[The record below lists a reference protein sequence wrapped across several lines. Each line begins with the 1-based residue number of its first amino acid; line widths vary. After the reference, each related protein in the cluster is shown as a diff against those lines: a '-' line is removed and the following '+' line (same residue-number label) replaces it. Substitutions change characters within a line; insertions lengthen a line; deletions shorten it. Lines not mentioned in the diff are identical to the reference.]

1 MSSGVLS
8 NLTVLVVDDEEP
20 IRELIC
26 GILDTFGIRKIRQAS
41 DGLVAFKD
49 MQSHAPDAVIT
60 DLEMKPIDGLAFT
73 RAVRTDPDC
82 PVPDVPILMVTGH
95 CEKHHVE
102 EARDAGVTEFIA
114 MPVTANTI
122 AERLTSA
129 IEKPR
134 SFVRARNFVGPER
147 RRRQLPL
154 VSTAS
159 RRASDLGHEAL
170 ATA

>member
-26 GILDTFGIRKIRQAS
+26 GILDSFGIRKIRQAS

>member
-60 DLEMKPIDGLAFT
+60 DLEMKPID
-73 RAVRTDPDC
+73 
-82 PVPDVPILMVTGH
+82 
-95 CEKHHVE
+95 
-102 EARDAGVTEFIA
+102 
-114 MPVTANTI
+114 
-122 AERLTSA
+122 
-129 IEKPR
+129 
-134 SFVRARNFVGPER
+134 
-147 RRRQLPL
+147 
-154 VSTAS
+154 
-159 RRASDLGHEAL
+159 
-170 ATA
+170 